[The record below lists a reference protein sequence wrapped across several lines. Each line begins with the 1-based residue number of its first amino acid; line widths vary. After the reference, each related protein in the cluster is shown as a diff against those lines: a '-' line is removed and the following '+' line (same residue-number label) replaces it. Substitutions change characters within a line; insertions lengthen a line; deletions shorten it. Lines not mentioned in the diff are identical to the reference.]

1 MLLGSHLTLSS
12 AMWQRCQLSRQAGM
26 VQDLS
31 ITEGEWVD
39 GLLNVTPL
47 GPMRIDIGGGNV
59 QEAAQMWHALRQ
71 LSDFLSCLP

>member
-1 MLLGSHLTLSS
+1 
-12 AMWQRCQLSRQAGM
+12 M